1 MARTKIDYGIDLGTT
16 NSGIARMENGEPIV
30 KKTDTQMD
38 TMPSCVSFG
47 SGKKQILQIGLMA
60 YNRLK
65 GDKLNAMKDFKAES
79 SNTFIEFKR
88 TMGTDKR
95 FFSPIM
101 NSEFSSEELSAEVL
115 KKLKSFIT
123 DEEIKSIVI
132 TVPAKFTINQKDAT
146 SRAAK
151 LAGFEHCELLQE
163 PIAASMAYGLDSTS
177 KDGLWLVF
185 DFGGGTFD
193 AALLKVEDGI
203 MKVID
208 TEGDNYLGGKNIDY
222 AIVDEIIIPY
232 LQKNFSIDSII
243 NDDVKREVLRDAMKH
258 YAEEAKIQLS
268 FKDTHNILSDL
279 GDIPGTDDD
288 GNEFELDITI
298 SQTEMEKTVSPIF
311 QKAITICNELLKRNQ
326 LNGSNLGALIL
337 VGGPTYSPILRK
349 MLKEQVTEK
358 VDTSCDPMTVVAKG
372 AALYASTVNVSDE
385 IIEKGRNKSN
395 IQLGLGYEPTTV
407 ENEEFVTI
415 KILKDKTEGAI
426 PDKCFA
432 EVVRTDKAW
441 SSGKVQ
447 IDDAGEVVEVKLNEG
462 KANAFNVFV
471 YNEQGDLIPSE
482 PNDFTII
489 QGSKVGSAT
498 LPYNIGIEIKSKA
511 SGKIVF
517 RPIKGLEKNQTTPAT
532 GIANGLKTQKQINP
546 GSKTDFIKIP
556 VYQGDYGSEG
566 SRAIYNEH
574 VYDVI
579 ISGEDLPALLPEGSD
594 VDLTVKVDK
603 SERITLSAFFPYL
616 TFTQEVDVPSNTTQ
630 KEIDA
635 KWLETEISKAKQ
647 TLNIIKQEGDFTDK
661 DTLNKLSNELAELEK
676 LLEQGR
682 SDYDRKKQIID
693 NLRRS
698 LRKLDDIQDSTE
710 WPKTEEEL
718 KDAFYKLEETFKQFE
733 GKVEGLNEDRIK
745 EAIAQFKEQI
755 PQIIRDKNVKVAKEL
770 TDLMR
775 GLSFTLVDQALGA
788 QMEIMMLKEFNDEF
802 DMHDWS
808 DRNKAKM
815 LISQGLQIAA
825 TNPSKQRLRPIVI
838 ELYKLLPGIDK
849 PIFAGD
855 DSVLTD

>member
-88 TMGTDKR
+88 TMGTDKK

-298 SQTEMEKTVSPIF
+298 SQTEMGKTVSPIF

-482 PNDFTII
+482 PNNFTII

-498 LPYNIGIEIKSKA
+498 LPYNIGIEILSKSNNRL
-511 SGKIVF
+511 VV
-517 RPIKGLEKNQTTPAT
+517 RTIKGLEKNQSQPAT
-532 GIANGLKTQKQINP
+532 GTANNLKTQKDLRP
-546 GSKTDFIKIP
+546 GLKDDFIKIP
-556 VYQGDYGSEG
+556 VYEAEHDANN
-566 SRAIYNEH
+566 SRAIYNQH
-574 VYDVI
+574 VFNAI
-579 ISGEDLPALLPEGSD
+579 ITGEDLPGHLPAGSS
-594 VDLTVKVDK
+594 VDLTLKVKDGN
-603 SERITLSAFFPYL
+603 INLSAYFPTLDYTHEL
-616 TFTQEVDVPSNTTQ
+616 QYESKNEGQ
-630 KEIDA
+630 IDA
-635 KWLETEISKAKQ
+635 NWLESEISKARQ
-647 TLNIIKQEGDFTDK
+647 TLNIIKQEGDFSDK
-661 DTLNKLSNELAELEK
+661 ETLNKLSNEISELEK

-682 SDYDRKKQIID
+682 SDYDRKKQVLD
-693 NLRRS
+693 NLRRI

-718 KDAFYKLEETFKQFE
+718 KDAFYKLEETFKEFE
-733 GKVEGLNEDRIK
+733 GKVDGLNEERVK

-755 PQIIRDKNVKVAKEL
+755 PQVIKDKNVKVAKEL
-770 TDLMR
+770 IDLMR
-775 GLSFTLVDQALGA
+775 GMAFTIVDAGLGA
-788 QMEIMMLKEFNDEF
+788 QMEIIMLKQFNDEF
-802 DMHDWS
+802 DIHDWS

-838 ELYKLLPGIDK
+838 ELYKLLPNIDK
-849 PIFAGD
+849 PIFVGD